1 MAENDL
7 FCENIITKKERHQ
20 DNKYNMDGKE
30 NLSTNCGY
38 REFSAEDRKKA
49 GQVNNMLMLG
59 LAAVACVA
67 GAAIYVIA

>member
-1 MAENDL
+1 MKFTL
-7 FCENIITKKERHQ
+7 RTPVYLKKWY
-20 DNKYNMDGKE
+20 DMDGKE

-49 GQVNNMLMLG
+49 GEVNNMLMLE

>member
-1 MAENDL
+1 MKFTL
-7 FCENIITKKERHQ
+7 RTPVYLKKWY
-20 DNKYNMDGKE
+20 DMDGKE

-49 GQVNNMLMLG
+49 GQVNNMLILG
-59 LAAVACVA
+59 LAAGACVA

>member
-1 MAENDL
+1 MKFTL
-7 FCENIITKKERHQ
+7 RTPVYLKKWY
-20 DNKYNMDGKE
+20 DMDGKE

-49 GQVNNMLMLG
+49 GEVNHLMMLG

>member
-1 MAENDL
+1 MKFTL
-7 FCENIITKKERHQ
+7 RTPVYLKKWY
-20 DNKYNMDGKE
+20 DMDGKE

-49 GQVNNMLMLG
+49 GQVNMLMLG

>member
-1 MAENDL
+1 MKFTL
-7 FCENIITKKERHQ
+7 RTPVYLKKWY
-20 DNKYNMDGKE
+20 DMDGKE

-59 LAAVACVA
+59 LAAIACVA

>member
-1 MAENDL
+1 MKFTL
-7 FCENIITKKERHQ
+7 RTPVYLKKWY
-20 DNKYNMDGKE
+20 DMDGKE

-38 REFSAEDRKKA
+38 REFGAEDRKKA

>member
-1 MAENDL
+1 MKFTL
-7 FCENIITKKERHQ
+7 RTPVYLKKCY
-20 DNKYNMDGKE
+20 DMDGKE

-49 GQVNNMLMLG
+49 GEVNNMLMLG